1 VVAYSPALIGVNI
14 QFVSCDLT
22 PDCGEESLIAFE
34 VISREEVSGL
44 NPVGWHSPPS
54 DFPSHTDFVV
64 TMGSYGAKGI
74 GGVAVTTIDSED
86 GGSFV
91 ATYSIPQTLRGLK
104 QIAIRLQSP
113 TGYYSYNWFYNNSTE

>member
-1 VVAYSPALIGVNI
+1 MHIFDLRHCGQRTFEIASVVKNKQVTIKSY
-14 QFVSCDLT
+14 
-22 PDCGEESLIAFE
+22 
-34 VISREEVSGL
+34 
-44 NPVGWHSPPS
+44 
-54 DFPSHTDFVV
+54 DFPPDTDFVV

>member
-1 VVAYSPALIGVNI
+1 MDVQCQDHSLAPEVVEASA
-14 QFVSCDLT
+14 
-22 PDCGEESLIAFE
+22 
-34 VISREEVSGL
+34 
-44 NPVGWHSPPS
+44 
-54 DFPSHTDFVV
+54 
-64 TMGSYGAKGI
+64 GI
-74 GGVAVTTIDSED
+74 GCVAVTTIDSED